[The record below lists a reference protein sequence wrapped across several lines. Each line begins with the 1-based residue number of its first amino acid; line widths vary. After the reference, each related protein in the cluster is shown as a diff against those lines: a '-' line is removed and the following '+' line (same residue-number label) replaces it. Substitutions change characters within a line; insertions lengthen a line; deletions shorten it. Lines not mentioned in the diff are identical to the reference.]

1 MIRYPDR
8 IAALEVVADH
18 DAAYNAQSEALERVG
33 HRVEVPNL
41 RQAWMVL
48 LQRQAK
54 VRDMRKKLP
63 KLLLGWQDDQRNRP
77 WNDPA
82 ELAPL
87 KIVKVWAVQK
97 GRTHRW
103 RLPFARTVGRL
114 RR

>member
-1 MIRYPDR
+1 
-8 IAALEVVADH
+8 
-18 DAAYNAQSEALERVG
+18 
-33 HRVEVPNL
+33 
-41 RQAWMVL
+41 MVL